1 MTKEITIILYRRNFT
16 SAWRYAICSEEL
28 AALATELDAEFR
40 LAGVGVSFAG
50 EAETGVDVR
59 GYGDLLNAVRLRS
72 SEPGS
77 GTPCLGHIIGAST
90 DCELLAD
97 IRKGVSRLAFAPE
110 TIRPEDAHRK
120 VCHNCG
126 CGC

>member
-16 SAWRYAICSEEL
+16 SAWRYSICNEEL
-28 AALATELDAEFR
+28 ATLASELDAEFSR
-40 LAGVGVSFAG
+40 AGVCVRFSG
-50 EAETGVDVR
+50 EADTGVDVR

-72 SEPGS
+72 SAPGS

-90 DCELLAD
+90 DCDLLAD

-110 TIRPEDAHRK
+110 TIQPEEAHRK